1 MDAMP
6 ASILLVDD
14 DVASRH
20 LIERILSK
28 SDCQF
33 NFNVEIASDATVAV
47 EHLTNKR
54 FDAILL
60 NPASADGA
68 PPADS
73 IDKLRA
79 LSGDAP
85 VIMLT
90 ATADGS
96 QAAGLA
102 ERLNRA
108 ISNGRAMGA
117 LKQTCKTFKS
127 IVHNAPNAM
136 ICTTP
141 AGRILEFNAAAE
153 RLWACNRTDV
163 VGESFLETCIA
174 PEDRSGVRAEMQK
187 IANGRPFDDVAT
199 VLKADT
205 GDRTLFWRFSSI
217 YGDGDTAPVIIAAAH
232 EATQSAEQESGAEN
246 GYLAF
251 KPEFNDTVDLVL
263 NSLCAIMER
272 IDVIN
277 DTATPQ
283 VLDRLRR
290 SYSHLPATAR
300 QIPLDK
306 AHAVERLVLSLIT
319 QGQKQ
324 AS

>member
-6 ASILLVDD
+6 ASILIVDD
-14 DVASRH
+14 DAASRH

-47 EHLTNKR
+47 EHLKNKR

-60 NPASADGA
+60 NPACAEGVWAQSM
-68 PPADS
+68 
-73 IDKLRA
+73 DKIRA
-79 LSGDAP
+79 LAGDVP

-90 ATADGS
+90 AGTDDS
-96 QAAGLA
+96 QSPGLA
-102 ERLNRA
+102 ERLSRA
-108 ISNGRAMGA
+108 ITHGRSVRA

-127 IVHNAPNAM
+127 IVHNAPDAI
-136 ICTTP
+136 ICTTL

-153 RLWACNRTDV
+153 RLWGRDRTDV
-163 VGESFLETCIA
+163 VGKSFLQTCFT
-174 PEDRSGVRAEMQK
+174 PEDRPFVRAEMQK
-187 IANGRPFDDVAT
+187 VTDGRPVDDIAT
-199 VLKADT
+199 LLRADT
-205 GDRTLFWRFSSI
+205 GDTTLSWRFSSI
-217 YGDGDTAPVIIAAAH
+217 YGDGDAAPVIIAAAH
-232 EATQSAEQESGAEN
+232 EAAQHAEHDSGAEN
-246 GYLAF
+246 DHIAF

-263 NSLCAIMER
+263 NSLCAIIER
-272 IDVIN
+272 IDRIH

-283 VLDRLRR
+283 VLDRLRT

-300 QIPLDK
+300 QIPVDK

-319 QGQKQ
+319 QEQEQ
-324 AS
+324 PS

>member
-6 ASILLVDD
+6 ASILLVDED
-14 DVASRH
+14 AASRH
-20 LIERILSK
+20 RIERILSK

-33 NFNVEIASDATVAV
+33 NFNVQIASDATVAA
-47 EHLTNKR
+47 ELLTNKR

-60 NPASADGA
+60 NSAPADGA
-68 PPADS
+68 AGSADK
-73 IDKLRA
+73 IRA

-90 ATADGS
+90 APVDDS
-96 QAAGLA
+96 QAAGIA
-102 ERLNRA
+102 ERLSCA
-108 ISNGRAMGA
+108 IANSRSQAA

-127 IVHNAPNAM
+127 IVYNAPNAI
-136 ICTTP
+136 ICITP

-153 RLWACNRTDV
+153 RLWSRDRTDV
-163 VGESFLETCIA
+163 IGKDFLETCIA
-174 PEDRSGVRAEMQK
+174 PEDRPGVRAEMQK
-187 IANGRPFDDVAT
+187 IADGRPVDDIAT
-199 VLKADT
+199 VLRADT

-232 EATQSAEQESGAEN
+232 EAAHPTEHDSGAESDHI
-246 GYLAF
+246 AF

-263 NSLCAIMER
+263 NSLCAIIER

-283 VLDRLRR
+283 VLDRLRK

-300 QIPLDK
+300 QIPRDK
-306 AHAVERLVLSLIT
+306 AHAVERLILSLIT
-319 QGQKQ
+319 QDQKQ

>member
-1 MDAMP
+1 MDAIP
-6 ASILLVDD
+6 ASILIVDD
-14 DVASRH
+14 DAASRH

-33 NFNVEIASDATVAV
+33 NFNVEIASDANVAV

-60 NPASADGA
+60 NPTTAGGSPAESADK
-68 PPADS
+68 
-73 IDKLRA
+73 IRA
-79 LSGDAP
+79 LGGDAP

-90 ATADGS
+90 AIADES

-102 ERLNRA
+102 ERLSRA
-108 ISNGRAMGA
+108 IANSRSQAA

-127 IVHNAPNAM
+127 IVHNVPSAI

-153 RLWACNRTDV
+153 RLWARDRTDV
-163 VGESFLETCIA
+163 VGKSFLETCIA
-174 PEDRSGVRAEMQK
+174 PEDRSRVRAEMQK
-187 IANGRPFDDVAT
+187 IADDRPVDDITT

-232 EATQSAEQESGAEN
+232 EAPHLAESDHI
-246 GYLAF
+246 AF

-283 VLDRLRR
+283 VLDRLRK

-300 QIPLDK
+300 QIPVDK
-306 AHAVERLVLSLIT
+306 AHAVERLILSLIT

>member
-6 ASILLVDD
+6 ANILLIDD
-14 DVASRH
+14 DAASRH
-20 LIERILSK
+20 LIEQILSN

-33 NFNVEIASDATVAV
+33 NFNIEIAFDAVVAA

-68 PPADS
+68 PPTDS
-73 IDKLRA
+73 MPRLRA

-85 VIMLT
+85 VIMLA

-96 QAAGLA
+96 QAAALP

-108 ISNGRAMGA
+108 ISNSRAMRA

-153 RLWACNRTDV
+153 RLWACNKTDV

-174 PEDRSGVRAEMQK
+174 PEDRSAVRAEMQK

-217 YGDGDTAPVIIAAAH
+217 YGDGDTSPVIIAAAH
-232 EATQSAEQESGAEN
+232 EAAQSAEHENAVESGH
-246 GYLAF
+246 LAF

-277 DTATPQ
+277 DTASPQ
-283 VLDRLRR
+283 VLDRIRR
-290 SYSHLPATAR
+290 SYSQLPDTAR
-300 QIPLDK
+300 HIPVDK

>member
-14 DVASRH
+14 DAASRH

-47 EHLTNKR
+47 EHLKNKR

-60 NPASADGA
+60 NPAPADGA
-68 PPADS
+68 AAESAD
-73 IDKLRA
+73 KMRA
-79 LSGDAP
+79 LGGDVP
-85 VIMLT
+85 IIMLT
-90 ATADGS
+90 GSSDDS
-96 QAAGLA
+96 QAAGLV
-102 ERLNRA
+102 ERLSRA
-108 ISNGRAMGA
+108 IAKSRSQAA

-127 IVHNAPNAM
+127 IVYNAPSAI

-153 RLWACNRTDV
+153 RLWARNRTDV
-163 VGESFLETCIA
+163 VGKSFLETCVA
-174 PEDRSGVRAEMQK
+174 PEDRPHVRAEMQK
-187 IANGRPFDDVAT
+187 IADGRSVGDITT
-199 VLKADT
+199 VLRADT

-232 EATQSAEQESGAEN
+232 EAAHPAEHDTGAESGHI
-246 GYLAF
+246 AF

-263 NSLCAIMER
+263 NSLCAIIER

-300 QIPLDK
+300 QIPVDK
-306 AHAVERLVLSLIT
+306 AHAVERLILSLIT

>member
-14 DVASRH
+14 DAASRH

-47 EHLTNKR
+47 EHLKNKR

-60 NPASADGA
+60 SPAPADGA
-68 PPADS
+68 QAQS
-73 IDKLRA
+73 MDKIRA
-79 LSGDAP
+79 LTGDVP
-85 VIMLT
+85 LIMLT
-90 ATADGS
+90 APADDS
-96 QAAGLA
+96 QAPGLA
-102 ERLNRA
+102 ERLSRA
-108 ISNGRAMGA
+108 IANSRSVRA

-127 IVHNAPNAM
+127 IVHNAPDAI

-153 RLWACNRTDV
+153 RLWARDRTDV
-163 VGESFLETCIA
+163 IGKSFLETCVT
-174 PEDRSGVRAEMQK
+174 PEDRPRVRAEMQK
-187 IANGRPFDDVAT
+187 IADGRPVDDIAT
-199 VLKADT
+199 VLRADT
-205 GDRTLFWRFSSI
+205 GDTTLFWRFSSI

-232 EATQSAEQESGAEN
+232 EAAQQAEHDSSTESGHI
-246 GYLAF
+246 AF

-263 NSLCAIMER
+263 NSLCAIIER
-272 IDVIN
+272 IDRIN
-277 DTATPQ
+277 DAATPQ

-290 SYSHLPATAR
+290 SYSHLPVTAR
-300 QIPLDK
+300 QIPIDK
-306 AHAVERLVLSLIT
+306 ARAVERLVLSLIT
-319 QGQKQ
+319 QEQKQ